1 MIYFINYYLKIDNK
15 TKLYLTLNNYN
26 LSFFLDIDYFLC
38 NELLNF
44 KFLYKKNNCANKVLL
59 NNKNFKTIY
68 KDNLKFSITNSI
80 DYKVSNLNKE
90 K

>member
-1 MIYFINYYLKIDNK
+1 MQKQFVNRLSVFFILFVFAIYFNNYYLKIDNK

-26 LSFFLDIDYFLC
+26 LSFFLDINFFLC

-68 KDNLKFSITNSI
+68 IKIT
-80 DYKVSNLNKE
+80 
-90 K
+90 